1 MNFDYFLQSLS
12 KIKNIPLP
20 AETSH
25 FKMVPPFRRELLKQQ
40 REAIKEA
47 KQAGVLALF
56 YPDSSNVTNFVL
68 ILRKTYKG
76 VHSAQV
82 AFPGGK
88 LEEDDKSLQDAALRE
103 TFEEVGV
110 SVDVIEVTRR
120 LSQVYIPPSNFYV
133 QPYLGIT
140 RDKPEFIK
148 QDDEVESII
157 EVRLGDFLSDAALI
171 KKTVIT
177 SYSIEVEVPAFN
189 LNGHVV
195 WGATA
200 MMLSE
205 IKDLLKQ
212 FV

>member
-1 MNFDYFLQSLS
+1 MNFDNFLQSLS
-12 KIKNIPLP
+12 KIKNIELP

-40 REAIKEA
+40 KEAIDKA

-56 YPDSSNVTNFVL
+56 YPDGSHETNFVL

-88 LEEDDKSLQDAALRE
+88 LEEGDGTLQDAALRE

-110 SVDVIEVTRR
+110 PIDIIEVTRE

-133 QPYLGIT
+133 QPYLGIV
-140 RDKPEFIK
+140 RNRPQFVK
-148 QDDEVESII
+148 QDDEVEDII
-157 EVRLGDFLSDAALI
+157 EVNLDDFLRDSALI
-171 KKTVIT
+171 IKNVNT
-177 SYSIEVEVPAFN
+177 SYSVEVEVPAFK